1 MAVLTLGNRQ
11 VSYEIAGSGPV
22 IVWVAGTGQSG
33 ALWRRYQVPYFES
46 RFTNLTPDLSGI
58 GDSSPPPT
66 PCTPASLASDIVALV
81 RGLDVGSATFIGLG
95 LGSAVVQE
103 IALAVPDLVR
113 SAVLIGTWSCTR
125 SQRHLWN
132 WFAGRQLAYRV
143 GDASV
148 TSSQAFWTS
157 SATLADTA
165 PELMDELAHFRQDM
179 ARDRSLSSLMSHYE
193 ADLAHD
199 THSRLS
205 EIQCPVLVLYG
216 EEDFITLPR
225 YNRDVA
231 SRIPGAKAIIIRE
244 AGHLAVLEHSARVND
259 AILAFLSA

>member
-1 MAVLTLGNRQ
+1 VAVLTFGDRQ
-11 VSYEIAGSGPV
+11 VGYEITGSGPV

-33 ALWRRYQVPYFES
+33 ALWRRFQVPYFES
-46 RFTNLTPDLSGI
+46 RYTNLTPDLCGI

-66 PCTPASLASDIVALV
+66 PCTPASLASDIVELV
-81 RGLDVGSATFIGLG
+81 RGLDVGSATFIGLS

-103 IALAVPDLVR
+103 IALAVPDLVK

-125 SQRHLWN
+125 TQRHLWN
-132 WFAGRQLAYRV
+132 WFAARQLTY
-143 GDASV
+143 GLGNDSV
-148 TSSQAFWTS
+148 ISSQDFWTS
-157 SATLADTA
+157 SASLADA
-165 PELMDELAHFRQDM
+165 DRDFMDELAHFRQDM

-199 THSRLS
+199 TQSRLS

-225 YNRDVA
+225 YNREVA
-231 SRIPGAKAIIIRE
+231 SQIPGAKAIMIRE

-259 AILAFLSA
+259 AILEFLSA

>member
-1 MAVLTLGNRQ
+1 VALLTFGDRQ
-11 VSYEIAGSGPV
+11 VSYEITGSGPV

-33 ALWRRYQVPYFES
+33 ALWRRFQVPYFES
-46 RFTNLTPDLSGI
+46 RYTNLTPDLCGI

-66 PCTPASLASDIVALV
+66 PCTPASLASDIVELV
-81 RGLDVGSATFIGLG
+81 RGLDVGSATFIGLS

-103 IALAVPDLVR
+103 IALAVPDLVK

-125 SQRHLWN
+125 TQRHLWN
-132 WFAGRQLAYRV
+132 WFAARQLTY
-143 GDASV
+143 GLGNDSV
-148 TSSQAFWTS
+148 ISSQDFWTS
-157 SATLADTA
+157 SASLADA
-165 PELMDELAHFRQDM
+165 DRDFMDELAHFRQDM

-199 THSRLS
+199 TQSRLS

-225 YNRDVA
+225 YNREVA
-231 SRIPGAKAIIIRE
+231 SQIPGAKAIMIRE

-259 AILAFLSA
+259 AILEFLSA